1 MFSVSHCPLI
11 PLLYIPDCSKKSW
24 IPQRT
29 FSLSQDRTE
38 GIVNSL
44 RQTSKSRVCAHND
57 KEMERGNAAPQSGCV
72 GNGNSRNQYA
82 VVEKEPLLVRLGMV
96 TGITEVASRKDII
109 CSDQGIV
116 MSNEPDTSKQ
126 TKGSNPSCNN
136 QASSDAA
143 NFVDFT
149 DDQEIDLI
157 TGVNEKRQPLISRT
171 SLPQWTDEQ
180 LDVLMEM
187 EFD

>member
-1 MFSVSHCPLI
+1 
-11 PLLYIPDCSKKSW
+11 
-24 IPQRT
+24 
-29 FSLSQDRTE
+29 
-38 GIVNSL
+38 
-44 RQTSKSRVCAHND
+44 
-57 KEMERGNAAPQSGCV
+57 MERGNAAPQSGCV

-180 LDVLMEM
+180 LDVLL

>member
-1 MFSVSHCPLI
+1 
-11 PLLYIPDCSKKSW
+11 
-24 IPQRT
+24 
-29 FSLSQDRTE
+29 
-38 GIVNSL
+38 VNSL

-149 DDQEIDLI
+149 DDQEIDRI

-180 LDVLMEM
+180 LDVLL